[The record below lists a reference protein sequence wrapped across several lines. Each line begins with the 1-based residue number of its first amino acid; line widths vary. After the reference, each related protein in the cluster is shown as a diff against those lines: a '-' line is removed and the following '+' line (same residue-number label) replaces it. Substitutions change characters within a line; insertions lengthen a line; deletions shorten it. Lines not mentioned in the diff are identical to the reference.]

1 MNIYDFVNS
10 YKIDNR
16 DKLVKQV
23 IQDFYQ
29 SNLDGMKD
37 GLYKD
42 FLTVGK
48 SMNTKLMEIYN
59 INKQD
64 LNQFKKTNKVLSQD
78 MQITN
83 DFAKVCLLTSFFD
96 TKDRFFADFIFIMY
110 SGSKL
115 SYFFPYRDS
124 ITYEAKMRHAVAFG
138 LNGNSFIKKEGTM
151 YSAMVK
157 LSTHMFDKKDA
168 ANKVFD
174 KLNVKDDAYP
184 YILGR
189 IRTSVTSTIKT
200 LKNSFEQTR
209 MDDKAMSL
217 SRDITVQTKDGE
229 SRLEGDTNSTF
240 ITTLKYTISNYN
252 PKLYDYEV
260 FRVVGLTHPEYKFAA
275 VKLLQDEK
283 NDWFRRVAN
292 IYLDYYL
299 KNHYVN
305 RAKFEK
311 DFIHKAVSGR
321 LNSSTMV
328 KLNDDMMKKL
338 LTFKDDYMEVY
349 PDADIE
355 VFNRIRNIDP
365 LIKKFKNYV
374 IVKIKKLCNGI

>member
-42 FLTVGK
+42 FLIVGK

-83 DFAKVCLLTSFFD
+83 DFVKVCLLTSFFD

-138 LNGNSFIKKEGTM
+138 LNGNAFIKKEGTM

-168 ANKVFD
+168 ANKIFD

-217 SRDITVQTKDGE
+217 SRDIIVQTKDGE
-229 SRLEGDTNSTF
+229 SRLEGDTKSTF

-299 KNHYVN
+299 ENHYVN

-338 LTFKDDYMEVY
+338 LSLKDDYMEVY
-349 PDADIE
+349 PDANIE

>member
-42 FLTVGK
+42 FLIVGK

-83 DFAKVCLLTSFFD
+83 DFVKVCLLTSFFD

-168 ANKVFD
+168 ANKIFD

-299 KNHYVN
+299 ENHYVN

-311 DFIHKAVSGR
+311 DFIYKAVSGR

-338 LTFKDDYMEVY
+338 LTLKDDYMEVY